1 MKVNDKIILYLDN
14 QMSDEEK
21 LDFENEL
28 KDSVTLQ
35 EELEYYKK
43 FLNEISEL
51 KNISVEEDYFSQM
64 IPTLRG
70 RIDERKRL
78 KIIPRLAFAV
88 TTIAAVIVVFFFT
101 FTNKSVK
108 KVAAPAKIETT
119 RNSSNYFAS
128 ILRNDSNQLN
138 LGDLSNE
145 EITKYDSVFNA
156 MISNALSLSPQSFN
170 YLSADN
176 NTDLNNMLQGIN
188 QKEANEIY
196 NQLLHKKIF

>member
-14 QMSDEEK
+14 QMNDEEK

-78 KIIPRLAFAV
+78 KIIPKLAFAV

-101 FTNKSVK
+101 FMNKSVK
-108 KVAAPAKIETT
+108 KVAGPAKIETT
-119 RNSSNYFAS
+119 RNSSNDFAS

-145 EITKYDSVFNA
+145 EISKYDSVFNA

>member
-1 MKVNDKIILYLDN
+1 
-14 QMSDEEK
+14 
-21 LDFENEL
+21 
-28 KDSVTLQ
+28 
-35 EELEYYKK
+35 
-43 FLNEISEL
+43 
-51 KNISVEEDYFSQM
+51 M

-78 KIIPRLAFAV
+78 KIIPKLTFAV

-108 KVAAPAKIETT
+108 KETAPMKIETT
-119 RNSSNYFAS
+119 QNSSNEFAS